1 MSHHIGAIVLTQS
14 LEGQLLGG
22 GDGRSPLDDMTEE
35 EKERE
40 AEQLHHLIEKMNAYA
55 TGS

>member
-1 MSHHIGAIVLTQS
+1 MLYSIDPVTGGPAP
-14 LEGQLLGG
+14 G